1 MKRLFKI
8 VFILIV
14 ILVGNDVFAQD
25 SIWSKGSLRILD
37 TVVVKKRNK
46 EAIELNVHI
55 SFPTN
60 DTVILHRFKEFVY
73 TQAACITRDSIEY
86 GVFEAVEKLN
96 PNDLGSFGLEY
107 IIEDEAGNQFL
118 AGPREF
124 VMASFDKIEDETRFY
139 DSRYIVDKKRLKIH
153 FKWIKDGKQRYEI
166 DYPTL
171 IVNGDAT
178 VKVYPM
184 VGKLKPGKYKLY
196 LFYSIGDKIFEET
209 SERAFHGLLLSN
221 KIDLIVK

>member
-1 MKRLFKI
+1 MKCFYKI
-8 VFILIV
+8 VFLLIV
-14 ILVGNDVFAQD
+14 ILVGNDALAQN
-25 SIWSKGSLRILD
+25 SIGGKGSIQILD

-73 TQAACITRDSIEY
+73 TQATTITIDSVKY
-86 GVFEAVEKLN
+86 GVFEAIEKLN

-107 IIEDEAGNQFL
+107 IIEDEAGNQIL

-139 DSRYIVDKKRLKIH
+139 NSRYIVDKKRLKIH
-153 FKWIKDGKQRYEI
+153 FKWIKDGKQRHEI

-184 VGKLKPGKYKLY
+184 VGKLQPGKYKLY